1 MEGKERGFNERM
13 PRHIQKYLI
22 YNNVN
27 LFVYAKPFRKTK
39 QKNKENEFEV
49 FHIPFPSSTPPPS
62 LFNQLQSFASICL
75 K

>member
-49 FHIPFPSSTPPPS
+49 IQYFPLPTRSP
-62 LFNQLQSFASICL
+62 FNQLQSFATICL